1 MTEPR
6 EDERHTDAN
15 DETKPVTG
23 PGGDSPDPEFG
34 DEATIPDQN
43 A

>member
-6 EDERHTDAN
+6 ENERDT

-43 A
+43 T

>member
-6 EDERHTDAN
+6 SDERQTDAN
-15 DETKPVTG
+15 DETEPVTG

-34 DEATIPDQN
+34 DDPTIPDQTT
-43 A
+43 